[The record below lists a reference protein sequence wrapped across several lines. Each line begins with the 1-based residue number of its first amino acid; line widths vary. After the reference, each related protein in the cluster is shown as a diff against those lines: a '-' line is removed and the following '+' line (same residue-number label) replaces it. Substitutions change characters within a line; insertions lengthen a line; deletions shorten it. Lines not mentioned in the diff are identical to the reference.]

1 MQGAVEGTTVVM
13 GLPSWQVL
21 AIVFS
26 VVGIVLAG
34 MTLALAGIMR
44 AIGEHQRSI
53 NATIERGT
61 EEHRVWQQE
70 MKDINERVT
79 DVVIDKEVER
89 RLRERHGG
97 PRH

>member
-1 MQGAVEGTTVVM
+1 MQGAVEGTTVMM

-34 MTLALAGIMR
+34 MTLALVGIMR
-44 AIGEHQRSI
+44 AIAEHQRSI
-53 NATIERGT
+53 NVTIERGT
-61 EEHRVWQQE
+61 EGHRVRQQE
-70 MKDINERVT
+70 MKEINDRVT

-89 RLRERHGG
+89 RLRERQNG
-97 PRH
+97 PRR